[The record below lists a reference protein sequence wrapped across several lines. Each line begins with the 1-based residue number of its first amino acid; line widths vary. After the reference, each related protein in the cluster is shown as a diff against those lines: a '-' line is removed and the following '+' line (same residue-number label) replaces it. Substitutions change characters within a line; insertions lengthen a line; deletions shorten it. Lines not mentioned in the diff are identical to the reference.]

1 MTASAARRT
10 RWSGSGG
17 SIRDPPFVELGSQRL
32 MSNALDALP
41 FDLDLRLPR
50 DGQESELSITLVRGE
65 PDPEDDEAT
74 TLAPCDEV
82 LHVFS
87 MAQAARM
94 LSGGVREPRR
104 TVMEELSRDTP
115 DDGPSWKY
123 RFRVR
128 DIEPAS
134 FLVLIALLAQTK
146 YAYAPLAAVTI
157 TTSGGGGPTM
167 DARELLGLPRQ
178 IVPVSAPRFAVER
191 PESLSRRRIVV
202 TFRFQ
207 DPVPPAEFQE
217 IAELLNI
224 WDHLA
229 VLGGFLFDFKEQEKL
244 PPFGEPAHVAR
255 NVIEH
260 RVRFYEG
267 HESGI
272 DALVN
277 LGAALHA
284 DGRALQSI
292 EIA

>member
-1 MTASAARRT
+1 
-10 RWSGSGG
+10 
-17 SIRDPPFVELGSQRL
+17 

-41 FDLDLRLPR
+41 FDLDLGLPR
-50 DGQESELSITLVRGE
+50 HGQEAELSISFVRGE
-65 PDPEDDEAT
+65 PDPEDEEET

-87 MAQAARM
+87 LAQAARM
-94 LSGGVREPRR
+94 LSGGASEPRR
-104 TVMEELSRDTP
+104 TVMEPLSRDTP
-115 DDGPSWKY
+115 EDGPSWRY

-128 DIEPAS
+128 EIEPAS
-134 FLVLIALLAQTK
+134 FLVLLALLTQTK
-146 YAYAPLAAVTI
+146 YAYAPLSAVAI
-157 TTSGGGGPTM
+157 TTSGRVGPVI
-167 DARELLGLPRQ
+167 AAEELLRLPREVAR
-178 IVPVSAPRFAVER
+178 ISAPPFAVER
-191 PESLSRRRIVV
+191 AKNLPRKRFVV
-202 TFRFQ
+202 TFRFR
-207 DPVPPAEFQE
+207 DPVSPASFQE

-255 NVIEH
+255 DVIEH
-260 RVRFYEG
+260 RVRFYDG

-284 DGRALQSI
+284 DGRPLLSM
-292 EIA
+292 EID